1 MAAALWARGGGG
13 ALFQALRGPRRS
25 CSSFRASQL
34 QIQRCSS
41 PRAKPE
47 PESLTFGRVFTDHVL
62 SVEWSC
68 EGGWGRPQ
76 IHPFQELRLHPASS
90 GLHYGIQLFEGMKA
104 YRGADDKI
112 RLFRPQLNMER
123 MTRSAARVCLPPF
136 DEGELLEC
144 IRELLRLEQ
153 DWVPRSE
160 TASLYIRPTYVGTE
174 PSLGVAPPGRAL
186 LFVLLSPVGPYFPG
200 GHFTPVGLLA
210 DPSQARAW
218 PGGPGDCKLGG
229 NYGPTIA
236 LQQRAQARGCQQ
248 VLWLHGPQRLL
259 TEIGAMNVFVFWNR
273 PDGEPELVTPPLDGL
288 ILPGVTRR
296 SILDLAR
303 EWGEFGVREG
313 PLPMAAVLEALRGGR
328 LREMFGSGTACM
340 VCPVGGILYEEQ
352 WHPVPTMEN
361 GAELTQRFRR
371 VLSDIQYGH
380 VPSEWAQPL

>member
-174 PSLGVAPPGRAL
+174 ELRPHHRAAAAGAGAGVSAGAVAPWAAASPHRDRSHERLRLLESPRWGAGAGDAPPGR
-186 LFVLLSPVGPYFPG
+186 
-200 GHFTPVGLLA
+200 T
-210 DPSQARAW
+210 DP
-218 PGGPGDCKLGG
+218 
-229 NYGPTIA
+229 
-236 LQQRAQARGCQQ
+236 ARGDAEE
-248 VLWLHGPQRLL
+248 HPGS
-259 TEIGAMNVFVFWNR
+259 GA
-273 PDGEPELVTPPLDGL
+273 G
-288 ILPGVTRR
+288 
-296 SILDLAR
+296 
-303 EWGEFGVREG
+303 GEFGVREG